1 MEKIVLQRKPLEKK
15 NKRSAVVI
23 QPTTYMK
30 VYELAHEV
38 NMPIEGLVDLLL
50 TKALEAVEV
59 TDAE

>member
-1 MEKIVLQRKPLEKK
+1 LEKK